1 MILKSMI
8 SKSMISKSMKR
19 NSAIFLLAATA
30 FSASIS
36 AGQETSNA
44 APAARHITLQEA
56 MQLALKHNHDIRI
69 AGYTVEE
76 KQHAKQV
83 AKSSY
88 FPSIRNDSNFMHAT
102 DTELIEIKAGG
113 LGVAG
118 GTPIPPV
125 NAIISQGGKDF
136 ITSGTQIT
144 QPLTTLLKVRREN
157 DLAQAELKASRE
169 KAQQTGNDVALAV
182 HQVYYQILIA
192 QAHRSATEARIKA
205 SDALQ
210 SERVEQVK
218 LGSAL
223 EEDLID
229 SRAQQLQAKQELL
242 TTDFQL
248 TDLKL
253 KLNDLIG
260 LPLATALDLDSA
272 VPEFQETCRRDEC
285 VSTAEAAHPEILAAH
300 ALVEKAQAAVS
311 LAKTDIW
318 VPDVEAFARYSYQ
331 ENVPFLARNFGT
343 FGVHF
348 GYDVFDS
355 GKKHGVL
362 QESQSRLL
370 EAKENLAKLRDEV
383 DLSVETAYNNLE
395 KTRQMVKVSEEVLAL
410 RTESSRVRQQEQIR
424 GAALNSQADAAS
436 AQEYDAKALLL
447 QSQMDYLQAHDE
459 LLDAMGSAPN

>member
-1 MILKSMI
+1 
-8 SKSMISKSMKR
+8 MKL
-19 NSAIFLLAATA
+19 NAALFVLAGAA
-30 FSASIS
+30 FSVCIA
-36 AGQETSNA
+36 AAQETSNT
-44 APAARHITLQEA
+44 APPPRQITLQEA
-56 MQLALKHNHDIRI
+56 VQLALKHNHDIRI

-76 KQHAKQV
+76 KEHAKQV
-83 AKSSY
+83 ARSSY
-88 FPSIRNDSNFMHAT
+88 FPSIRNDSNIMHVT
-102 DTELIEIKAGG
+102 DTQLIEIKAGS
-113 LGVAG
+113 LGAAG
-118 GTPIPPV
+118 GTSIPPV

-144 QPLTTLLKVRREN
+144 QPLTDLLKVRREN
-157 DLAQAELKASRE
+157 DLAEAELKATRA
-169 KAQQTGNDVALAV
+169 KAQLTGNNVALAV
-182 HQVYYQILIA
+182 HQVYYEILIA
-192 QAHRSATEARIKA
+192 QAHRSATESRIKA
-205 SDALQ
+205 SESLQ

-223 EEDLID
+223 EQESID
-229 SRAQQLQAKQELL
+229 SRAQLLQAKQELL

-260 LPLATALDLDSA
+260 LPLATALDLDPG
-272 VPEFQETCRRDEC
+272 VPEFQETCRREEC
-285 VSTAEAAHPEILAAH
+285 VTTAEGSHPEILAAH
-300 ALVEKAQAAVS
+300 AELEKAQAAVG

-348 GYDVFDS
+348 GYDLFDS

-362 QESQSRLL
+362 RERQAQLSQ
-370 EAKENLAKLRDEV
+370 AKENLAKLKDEV
-383 DLSVETAYNNLE
+383 DLSVETAYNALE

-410 RTESSRVRQQEQIR
+410 RTESHRVLQQELIR
-424 GAALNSQADAAS
+424 GAALNSQADTAT

-459 LLDAMGSAPN
+459 LLNAMGSRPE